1 MMGNSTKTRKFL
13 IATHGTFAQGIK
25 SSLDI
30 IAGPQE
36 NIFLIEAYLDD
47 INSIEAQLDQLLK
60 DRGENEEWIV
70 FSDLLGG
77 SITNQ
82 LVRYISGE
90 NVYIIAGFNL
100 PLLLE
105 LVLSDT
111 EIPVEAVIED
121 ILGRA
126 RDQMVYVNKLLQT
139 QHKGDDN
146 D

>member
-1 MMGNSTKTRKFL
+1 MGNSTKTRKFL

-36 NIFLIEAYLDD
+36 NVFLIQAYLDD
-47 INSIEAQLDQLLK
+47 INSIEAELDTLLK
-60 DRGENEEWIV
+60 NRGEDEEWIV

-82 LVRYISGE
+82 LVRYASGE

-105 LVLSDT
+105 VVLSDT
-111 EIPVEAVIED
+111 DIPVEAVIED
-121 ILGRA
+121 VLSRA
-126 RDQMVYVNKLLQT
+126 RDQMVYVNKLLQPT
-139 QHKGDDN
+139 NNGADN
-146 D
+146 A

>member
-1 MMGNSTKTRKFL
+1 MGNSAKTRKFL

-36 NIFLIEAYLDD
+36 NVFLIQAYLDD
-47 INSIEAQLDQLLK
+47 INSIEAELDNLLK
-60 DRGENEEWIV
+60 NRGENEEWIV

-82 LVRYISGE
+82 LIRYTSGE

-105 LVLSDT
+105 VVLSDT
-111 EIPVEAVIED
+111 DIPVEAIIED
-121 ILGRA
+121 ILSRA
-126 RDQMVYVNKLLQT
+126 RDQMVYVNKLLQP
-139 QHKGDDN
+139 KNNGGDN
-146 D
+146 A